1 MWVCILAL
9 VIRQTNLLILYAVLC
24 HSWNVC
30 LRHIF
35 PHYLTNGMIFG
46 KKLLDIKR
54 LFYFF
59 LQLLCETFLILRRI
73 QRDTIIYT
81 VCPKRHEI
89 YFFAALLLVAACSN
103 RLVEVGR
110 TLIFIAHQR
119 SVCCEN
125 QKDRDS

>member
-1 MWVCILAL
+1 MNVLDGGMLQSVWLIVDTVRCLKCFHIL
-9 VIRQTNLLILYAVLC
+9 
-24 HSWNVC
+24 
-30 LRHIF
+30 
-35 PHYLTNGMIFG
+35 
-46 KKLLDIKR
+46 
-54 LFYFF
+54 
-59 LQLLCETFLILRRI
+59 
-73 QRDTIIYT
+73 YT

-103 RLVEVGR
+103 RLVEVGG